1 MYFESEPKHNTM
13 KTASLLKDLEFND
26 KKPAVQVLLDTES
39 SREIRIAMKKGQVMK
54 EHKTPYP
61 IVVEL
66 FEGAISF
73 GVNGEV
79 HEIKK
84 GDMLTL
90 EGNVPHDLKAEE
102 DSIVRLSLSKSDSV
116 ERVKGVADQS

>member
-1 MYFESEPKHNTM
+1 M
-13 KTASLLKDLEFND
+13 KTASLLKDLEYND
-26 KKPAVQVLLDTES
+26 KKPAVQVLLETDS
-39 SREIRIAMKKGQVMK
+39 SKEIRIAMKKGQVMK

-73 GVNGEV
+73 GVNGKV
-79 HEIKK
+79 HKINK

-102 DSIVRLSLSKSDSV
+102 DSIVRLSLAKSDSV
-116 ERVKGVADQS
+116 ERVKGVADQA

>member
-1 MYFESEPKHNTM
+1 M
-13 KTASLLKDLEFND
+13 KTASLLNDLEFNE
-26 KKPAVQVLLDTES
+26 KKPAVKVLLDTES

-66 FEGAISF
+66 FDGVISF

-79 HEIKK
+79 HTINR
-84 GDMLTL
+84 GDLLTL
-90 EGNVPHDLKAEE
+90 EGNVPHDLRAEE
-102 DSIVRLSLSKSDSV
+102 DSIVRLSLSKSDTA
-116 ERVKGVADQS
+116 ERVKGVADRSSSAGN